1 MKSRKNPLHTR
12 PLSLCSYFRFETLFH
27 FYFEFRS
34 SYLWFL
40 RANFQIIA
48 NSDFFNQIPSIIVM
62 SSSSPKQQPR
72 LAPGWGGR
80 SGSGTFQPPPVPNP
94 KSDGRFSSLS
104 SSSPRNSTTGRISA
118 RNSNSFS
125 MLDDEDPPQPPSL
138 SNGTTTTSPAPRRVW
153 GSSSGKGR
161 TLSDLAASKAP
172 STASTSSS
180 SGKSNSHSS
189 QISSS
194 IVDDKPIIRYT
205 RERLLSMRRPVDD
218 ESVIPS
224 CLEHLV
230 GLPVLV
236 ERCQEPVCFDDFDPD
251 AIWALVK
258 VSRNISNKQS
268 NSNSTPL
275 SSSGSHSQQHHHNS
289 SNNNSGDSN
298 TSNHHQSNTWR
309 RGVALPPADRTG
321 GKTTRSNRDVVDA
334 NELWDDPMTTS
345 NDFDSK
351 PAEDFSAFGGSI
363 DDDPNNSSLPVLN
376 TFDLGDMAEA
386 TRKFEEDMRRNGS
399 SQEND
404 SENHNNIGHRLK
416 YSDDEAAT
424 GSKSPVRFAGK
435 GVTIQSGGGDD
446 VNVFEDFSPPAG
458 TSDPAVIAA
467 TTSASTAI
475 EGEEHVPTD
484 QKVDIDASS
493 KLMEIIGVGRD
504 NEATS
509 SNIVNEIEEPIVQEQ
524 TMNPSTTSLVSSVS
538 TWGDADNISAFGS
551 NPWRSVLEVP
561 TSTEPKESSD
571 SFSSKLMSAMNEQ
584 RQREAELLQKQREE
598 ELRKQEEHARMVRD
612 QQENQRRAPQEARPN
627 SEASQLELILMERIG
642 NILEKHWG
650 RAEVSTVLTDLH
662 REDHRVVNLIQNVG
676 VLRSL
681 IARHPSRVNLAQDS
695 TYGAEFAVLVYQQQQ
710 QQQPMAKAPS
720 PAVVQ
725 IQINPKKPWFYR
737 DPQNNIQGPFG
748 GKEMQQWLQAGYF
761 SGELPISQMHQGP
774 FRPLIE
780 LFPDPKL
787 AFQDPSLPTNN
798 AEEIAVARA
807 KELQAAE
814 EEQLRLQQQEVEAK
828 RRLEEEAVAKARK
841 EAATALEAEK
851 AAQAAK
857 LEAERKAAAAQQRQT
872 QVDQQSSAQLKM
884 LLGMNETIAVDARSD
899 PQPQSTAPPCYP
911 KQQQYIAA
919 KAPIT
924 AAPSAW
930 GTPSAPQRTKKQM
943 TLSQIQA
950 EEARVAAKERQ
961 STARGSTGSGST
973 GGSGGWAN
981 VAASG
986 WSSGKGN
993 NASDVNAIGGNATGR
1008 PGAANV
1014 AVSGRVPSATAPSA
1028 TSTHALRLKQQ
1039 EKVAAQKKAMA
1050 KNQAQIMKNNSTSNS
1065 NQNNVTEA
1073 FGENGKMSPIME
1085 AWCRDQLIRL
1095 NGSDDLTL
1103 ASFCMTLKDSN
1114 EIHQYLSAYLGNSSE
1129 VNKFAT
1135 EFILRKGGGSSRET
1149 EWESTGTKKNRKKK
1163 VNSK

>member
-1 MKSRKNPLHTR
+1 
-12 PLSLCSYFRFETLFH
+12 
-27 FYFEFRS
+27 
-34 SYLWFL
+34 
-40 RANFQIIA
+40 
-48 NSDFFNQIPSIIVM
+48 
-62 SSSSPKQQPR
+62 
-72 LAPGWGGR
+72 
-80 SGSGTFQPPPVPNP
+80 
-94 KSDGRFSSLS
+94 
-104 SSSPRNSTTGRISA
+104 
-118 RNSNSFS
+118 
-125 MLDDEDPPQPPSL
+125 
-138 SNGTTTTSPAPRRVW
+138 
-153 GSSSGKGR
+153 
-161 TLSDLAASKAP
+161 
-172 STASTSSS
+172 
-180 SGKSNSHSS
+180 
-189 QISSS
+189 
-194 IVDDKPIIRYT
+194 
-205 RERLLSMRRPVDD
+205 
-218 ESVIPS
+218 
-224 CLEHLV
+224 
-230 GLPVLV
+230 
-236 ERCQEPVCFDDFDPD
+236 
-251 AIWALVK
+251 
-258 VSRNISNKQS
+258 
-268 NSNSTPL
+268 
-275 SSSGSHSQQHHHNS
+275 
-289 SNNNSGDSN
+289 
-298 TSNHHQSNTWR
+298 
-309 RGVALPPADRTG
+309 
-321 GKTTRSNRDVVDA
+321 
-334 NELWDDPMTTS
+334 
-345 NDFDSK
+345 
-351 PAEDFSAFGGSI
+351 
-363 DDDPNNSSLPVLN
+363 
-376 TFDLGDMAEA
+376 
-386 TRKFEEDMRRNGS
+386 
-399 SQEND
+399 
-404 SENHNNIGHRLK
+404 
-416 YSDDEAAT
+416 
-424 GSKSPVRFAGK
+424 
-435 GVTIQSGGGDD
+435 
-446 VNVFEDFSPPAG
+446 
-458 TSDPAVIAA
+458 
-467 TTSASTAI
+467 
-475 EGEEHVPTD
+475 
-484 QKVDIDASS
+484 
-493 KLMEIIGVGRD
+493 
-504 NEATS
+504 
-509 SNIVNEIEEPIVQEQ
+509 
-524 TMNPSTTSLVSSVS
+524 
-538 TWGDADNISAFGS
+538 
-551 NPWRSVLEVP
+551 
-561 TSTEPKESSD
+561 
-571 SFSSKLMSAMNEQ
+571 MSAMNEQ